1 MTTDTHTPAHP
12 GTAWLPSGPPA
23 SGGPRLFCLP
33 NAGASAT
40 VYAGWRR
47 HAQGGV
53 QICPVQ
59 LPGRAERFAEP
70 PYDRA
75 EPLVDALLDAIGDH
89 FTGDYALFGHSMGA
103 VVAFELARRLETDGR
118 TPPAHVFVSGRAAPH
133 LAEPNR
139 ALRDLPLDA
148 LIAELRV
155 IGGTPEEI
163 LHEREL
169 MERLQVLLRADFAVN
184 ETYRCSVDEPIAA
197 PLTVFGGDRDPRATV
212 ASLHAWQP
220 LTTGPFE
227 VRVHPGGHFYLTDRL
242 PELVGLLSRFAR
254 PTKETPEVQP

>member
-1 MTTDTHTPAHP
+1 MTTDIRTGTAP
-12 GTAWLPSGPPA
+12 GTAWLPSGPAAPG
-23 SGGPRLFCLP
+23 SPRLFCLP
-33 NAGASAT
+33 NAGAGAA
-40 VYAGWRR
+40 VYAGWKR
-47 HAQGGV
+47 HATGGV
-53 QICPVQ
+53 QICPIQ

-75 EPLVDALLDAIGDH
+75 GELVDALLDAIGDR
-89 FTGDYALFGHSMGA
+89 FTGEYALFGHSMGA
-103 VVAFELARRLETDGR
+103 AVAFELARRLETDGR

-133 LAEPNR
+133 IVEPNR

-148 LIAELRV
+148 FIAELRR

-163 LHEREL
+163 LGEREL

-184 ETYRCSVDEPIAA
+184 ETYRCPVDEPIAA
-197 PLTVFGGDRDPRATV
+197 PLTVLGGDRDARAPV

-227 VRVHPGGHFYLTDRL
+227 VRVYPGGHFYLNDRL
-242 PELVGLLSRFAR
+242 AELVGLMSRFTR
-254 PTKETPEVQP
+254 PPKETPEV